1 MKKIL
6 TSLFATG
13 AVLTLAA
20 CGSAE
25 DASVDAEAEN
35 VEIAADEALSAVEE
49 TPVADPAATAS
60 EAAETPAAGEGA
72 TKKVEAEAED
82 AGAAAAAAVADIEA
96 ITGAAEKAAD
106 ATE

>member
-13 AVLTLAA
+13 AVLALAA

-35 VEIAADEALSAVEE
+35 VEISADEALSAVEE

-60 EAAETPAAGEGA
+60 EAAEAPAGEGA
-72 TKKVEAEAED
+72 TKKAETEAED
-82 AGAAAAAAVADIEA
+82 AGAAAEAAVADIEA

>member
-13 AVLTLAA
+13 AVLALAA
-20 CGSAE
+20 CGSGE
-25 DASVDAEAEN
+25 DASVDAEAGN
-35 VEIAADEALSAVEE
+35 VEISADEALSAVEE
-49 TPVADPAATAS
+49 TPVADPAATGS
-60 EAAETPAAGEGA
+60 EAAEAPAGEGA
-72 TKKVEAEAED
+72 TKKVETEAED
-82 AGAAAAAAVADIEA
+82 AGAAAEAAVADIEA